1 MCNSG
6 SCAPAVKHAAQGER
20 SELCEKAEMGP
31 ADRLLRKA
39 NCVISVLVLL
49 TDLVSTDSETSVS
62 FTGKCLEERYKK

>member
-6 SCAPAVKHAAQGER
+6 SCAPAIKHAAQGER